1 MLKIYEKLRKFL
13 GAFLLLSLFS
23 LSSCATYYE
32 KNLKFQEAYVQGDFE
47 KADNLLGKPEKS
59 SEGRNRLLFFL
70 HKGVVLH
77 MMGNYEESNQYFEQA
92 YIFLED
98 YKVNYGMEALSLVSN
113 SSIKTYAG
121 EDHEKVLLHYYKALN
136 YLNLNQASSALVE
149 CKRLNIKLQA
159 LNDKYE
165 GKKNRYKNDAF
176 AHLLMGI
183 AYDMDK
189 DVNNAFIAYRNA
201 YEAYKTSYSVDFG
214 VGIPN
219 QLKKDL
225 LRTAYLNGFVEE
237 LIQYEKEF
245 KTKYVHTKLGDGE
258 LVFFWNNGLGP
269 IKSEWSVNFTIIKGE
284 GGEAFFVNEQLGLR
298 FPYRNESDDDDDEP
312 RGLGDLKVVRVA
324 FPKYL
329 IRPAVFQ
336 YASLEKDDI
345 PYPLEKAED
354 IQSIAL
360 SVLNDRMLREFATS
374 LTRLALKQSAE
385 EAIRKENEEVGTLLS
400 VFNAVT
406 EKADTRNWQTLPNS
420 IHYARVPLDLGLNK
434 INFKTNSK
442 RINEDIS
449 DLENFEFILE
459 EKGMIFHIY
468 NNMDSFPPMEP

>member
-1 MLKIYEKLRKFL
+1 MLKFYEKLPKFF
-13 GAFLLLSLFS
+13 GAFLLLSLFG

-32 KNLKFQEAYVQGDFE
+32 KNLKFQEAYVEGDFE
-47 KADNLLGKPEKS
+47 KADNLLGDPEKA

-77 MMGNYEESNQYFEQA
+77 MLGKYEESNQYFEKA

-98 YKVNYGMEALSLVSN
+98 YKTNYGMEALSLVSN
-113 SSIKTYAG
+113 SSIKTYQG

-136 YLNLNQASSALVE
+136 YLNLNQPSSALVE

-201 YEAYKTSYSVDFG
+201 YDAYKTTYSQDFG

-245 KTKYVHTKLGDGE
+245 ATKYVHTKQGDGE

-269 IKSEWSVNFTIIKGE
+269 IKSEWSVNFTIVKGE

-298 FPYRNESDDDDDEP
+298 FPYRTESDEEKS
-312 RGLGDLKVVRVA
+312 GGIGDLKIVRVA

-329 IRPAVFQ
+329 IRPPVFQ
-336 YASLEKDDI
+336 NASLEKEGI
-345 PYPLEKAED
+345 PYPLEKAEN

-385 EAIRKENEEVGTLLS
+385 EALRNENEELGTLIS
-400 VFNAVT
+400 VFNAAT

-420 IHYARVPLDLGLNK
+420 IHYSRVPLELGLNK
-434 INFKTNSK
+434 ISFKTNSK
-442 RINEDIS
+442 RINEDSSIQ
-449 DLENFEFILE
+449 ENFEFVLE
-459 EKGMIFHIY
+459 EEGMIFHIY
-468 NNMDSFPPMEP
+468 SNMDSFAPMEP